1 MYHRVPDLQPW
12 PSHGPAMAQRSCR
25 RISGWHYAVRGDPGR
40 LCLEPARE
48 PRDPGAVGAPKL
60 GGELEVEW

>member
-1 MYHRVPDLQPW
+1 
-12 PSHGPAMAQRSCR
+12 MAQRSCR